1 MGNLTRKGKPK
12 LTVGNHAHKRML
24 SNPAIVR
31 RVEMEHI
38 GNALETEAKIET
50 ISYIETAHTIQY
62 QRNKQFNQKLGRRPE

>member
-12 LTVGNHAHKRML
+12 LKVGNHAHKSML

-31 RVEMEHI
+31 RAEMEHI

-50 ISYIETAHTIQY
+50 ISYIDTAIQNLMEIANQKSTLDAHT
-62 QRNKQFNQKLGRRPE
+62 KQ

>member
-12 LTVGNHAHKRML
+12 LTVGNHAHKSML

-50 ISYIETAHTIQY
+50 ISYIP
-62 QRNKQFNQKLGRRPE
+62 K